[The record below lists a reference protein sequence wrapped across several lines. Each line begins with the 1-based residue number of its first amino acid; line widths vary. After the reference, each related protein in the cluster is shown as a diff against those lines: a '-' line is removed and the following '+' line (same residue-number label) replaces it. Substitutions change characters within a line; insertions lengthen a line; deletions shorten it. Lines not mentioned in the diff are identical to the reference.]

1 MKIENSTIHQLM
13 DRLAQMHKQVT
24 LSHALSERDKK
35 TTDEMILTKVLQKQQ
50 EELQIMLDSVPAMI
64 FYKNKENRMLR
75 VNRAFV
81 EAMGM
86 PKEAI
91 EGKTCS
97 ELWPEQAEKYWGD
110 DKEVMLLGRAKRGI
124 VEPLETVKG
133 TRWVETDKI
142 PCRDENDDI
151 IGVTGFAIDITE
163 RRIAT
168 KALQESKEKL
178 KLLNKQLKMSN
189 RKLSRLALKD
199 PQTGLYNHRY
209 FEEIIESEFY
219 RAKRHGQPI
228 SLIMLDIDYFK
239 SVNEVYGHGFGDL
252 VLRQFSKKLRKL
264 VRLHDYVIRYGDE
277 EFVVV
282 LPGSDRAS
290 TLRMG
295 QRILDFIKTH
305 SFGDGKND
313 VKLRLSVAVVSYPE
327 DDSIFKEMDFIE
339 IAERVLNMVKEC
351 GGDRVCSSSD
361 IKGDIFPEDR
371 EYRTTDIKF
380 MKQRLLKITRESN
393 QSLTESIFAFA
404 KTIELKDR
412 YTGGHVENTVY
423 YATEIARGMGLAK
436 TDTRLVEQAS
446 ILHDLGKIGISE
458 NILLKRGKL
467 TKFEFEKIKEHP
479 KIGVDIIRPIQFL
492 RGLVPLILYHH
503 ERWDGKG
510 YPCGLKGEEIPVGA
524 RIIAIADVYQ
534 ALISDRPYRKAFSEH
549 EAIGIIKENS
559 GTQFDPAIVDAFLE
573 ILLKKNSNPSKLR

>member
-219 RAKRHGQPI
+219 RAKRHGQPL

>member
-1 MKIENSTIHQLM
+1 
-13 DRLAQMHKQVT
+13 
-24 LSHALSERDKK
+24 
-35 TTDEMILTKVLQKQQ
+35 
-50 EELQIMLDSVPAMI
+50 
-64 FYKNKENRMLR
+64 
-75 VNRAFV
+75 
-81 EAMGM
+81 
-86 PKEAI
+86 
-91 EGKTCS
+91 
-97 ELWPEQAEKYWGD
+97 
-110 DKEVMLLGRAKRGI
+110 
-124 VEPLETVKG
+124 
-133 TRWVETDKI
+133 
-142 PCRDENDDI
+142 
-151 IGVTGFAIDITE
+151 VTGFAIDITE

-178 KLLNKQLKMSN
+178 KLLNKQLKISN